1 MTGIPGTPDRGIRG
15 RVGAVVPARVH
26 WTVEAWQRKSS
37 DYVVPR
43 EIEVLIVSPGGVAS
57 TLLIEQIGRFLATND
72 AGDADGLK
80 HRIRPP
86 REMEGRRA
94 VLLTGD
100 PDSIWRSL
108 TRRDYQDAQAIRLGL
123 PSYFWSPLQRQERML
138 KQAVLTQRE
147 RWGAVGPAV
156 VTTTFDRLWDDLPR
170 IADHLDLQDTDF
182 IARFPPR
189 RERSS

>member
-1 MTGIPGTPDRGIRG
+1 
-15 RVGAVVPARVH
+15 
-26 WTVEAWQRKSS
+26 
-37 DYVVPR
+37 
-43 EIEVLIVSPGGVAS
+43 
-57 TLLIEQIGRFLATND
+57 
-72 AGDADGLK
+72 
-80 HRIRPP
+80 
-86 REMEGRRA
+86 
-94 VLLTGD
+94 
-100 PDSIWRSL
+100 
-108 TRRDYQDAQAIRLGL
+108 
-123 PSYFWSPLQRQERML
+123 ML